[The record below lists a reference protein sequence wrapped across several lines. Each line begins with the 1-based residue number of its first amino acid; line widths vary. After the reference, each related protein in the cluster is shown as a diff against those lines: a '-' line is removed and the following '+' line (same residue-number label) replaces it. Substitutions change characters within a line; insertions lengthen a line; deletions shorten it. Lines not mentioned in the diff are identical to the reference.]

1 MSLLGFLP
9 CIKASNES
17 IDETMLEDGMNQE
30 KGAELFDFAI
40 IETATDK
47 FSNANM
53 LGQGGF
59 GPVYKVMFP
68 FSNDYFSTN
77 CTSINLPI
85 TGTNVIM
92 N

>member
-1 MSLLGFLP
+1 MSLLGFLL

-17 IDETMLEDGMNQE
+17 IDATMLEDGMNQE

-59 GPVYKVMFP
+59 GPVYKVMLFP
-68 FSNDYFSTN
+68 MTI
-77 CTSINLPI
+77 SIQTVQVSIFL
-85 TGTNVIM
+85 
-92 N
+92 